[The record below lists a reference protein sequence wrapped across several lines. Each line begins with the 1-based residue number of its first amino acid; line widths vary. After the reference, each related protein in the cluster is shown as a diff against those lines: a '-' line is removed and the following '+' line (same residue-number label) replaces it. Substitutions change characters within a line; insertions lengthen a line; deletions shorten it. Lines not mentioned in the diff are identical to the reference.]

1 MEFVEEIKLDEM
13 LQINGG
19 SEFSNWKWRQLGKGL
34 GYLVNATEQFFDS
47 QSSGVDNIGGPTA
60 NHG

>member
-19 SEFSNWKWRQLGKGL
+19 SEFSNWTWRQLGKGL